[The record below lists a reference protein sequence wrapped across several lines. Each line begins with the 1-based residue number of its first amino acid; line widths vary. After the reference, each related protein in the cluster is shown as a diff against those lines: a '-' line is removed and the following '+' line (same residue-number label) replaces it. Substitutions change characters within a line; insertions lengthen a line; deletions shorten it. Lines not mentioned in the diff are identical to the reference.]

1 MHAILKSWYRHRSVW
16 APTPSWMDM
25 EKVREDLQ
33 TLYQRKDPHLPGLPL
48 ATNVYPSM
56 VNNEISSKAEVEI
69 VIRRLRPHRVDGHTH
84 LRVEHFKQWQRE
96 AYRGEQSNTPLQREH
111 WAFLVDLV
119 QNMERTGE
127 IPQELGWT
135 ILVLIPKGTTNKREI
150 GLVYTLW
157 KVVEALI
164 DNRLRTSL
172 HIHNVLHGFR
182 GGRGMGAATI

>member
-1 MHAILKSWYRHRSVW
+1 
-16 APTPSWMDM
+16 MDRDHLLITLEGYGSGPQM
-25 EKVREDLQ
+25 CGLLEKFWKYHHVV
-33 TLYQRKDPHLPGLPL
+33 GLPL

-135 ILVLIPKGTTNKREI
+135 ILVLIMKGNTDTRGI
-150 GLVYTLW
+150 GLLEKLW
-157 KVVEALI
+157 KVMEALI
-164 DNRLRTSL
+164 YTCLRASL
-172 HIHNVLHGFR
+172 HMHNASMVS
-182 GGRGMGAATI
+182 